1 MTPSK
6 SEAAYAIVSE
16 RINNGAYS
24 PGYRLVLGTIAEEL
38 GCSVVPVREAIRRL
52 EAEGLVNFTRNV
64 GATVAQVDATL
75 YLHTMQT
82 LAVIEPAATALAAPA
97 ITPAMRAKARQVN
110 DAMRDCL
117 ENFDPVAFTQLNTE
131 FHKLLYCQCPNPHIL
146 DLVQRGWRRLAA
158 MRASSFSH
166 IPHRARQS
174 VQEHQRLLDL
184 LDAGASAA
192 EIEQAAREHRTNTL
206 NAYLTAAGMQPS
218 AI

>member
-6 SEAAYAIVSE
+6 SEAAYATISE

-64 GATVAQVDATL
+64 GATVAQIDSTL

-82 LAVIEPAATALAAPA
+82 LSVIEPAATALAAPLMDQSLRQA
-97 ITPAMRAKARQVN
+97 AREVNQKMRE
-110 DAMRDCL
+110 CL
-117 ENFDPVAFTQLNTE
+117 DSFDPVAFTQLNTE

-158 MRASSFSH
+158 MRSSSFSH
-166 IPHRARQS
+166 IPHRALQS
-174 VQEHQRLLDL
+174 VQEHEHLLEL
-184 LDAGASAA
+184 LEDGASA
-192 EIEQAAREHRTNTL
+192 EQIEQAARRHRTNTL
-206 NAYLTAAGMQPS
+206 NAYLKAAGMEPS
-218 AI
+218 PI

>member
-1 MTPSK
+1 MSPSK
-6 SEAAYAIVSE
+6 SEAAYALVSE
-16 RINNGAYS
+16 RIGNGAYS

-64 GATVAQVDATL
+64 GATVAQVDGTL

-82 LAVIEPAATALAAPA
+82 LTIIEPAATALAAPLLDER
-97 ITPAMRAKARQVN
+97 MRAEAHRINDQMRQ
-110 DAMRDCL
+110 CL
-117 ENFDPVAFTQLNTE
+117 AAFDPVAFTELNTE
-131 FHKLLYCQCPNPHIL
+131 FHRLLYCQCPNPHIL

-166 IPHRARQS
+166 IPHRAAQS
-174 VQEHQRLLDL
+174 VEEHQHLLELLD
-184 LDAGASAA
+184 DNASAA
-192 EIEQAAREHRTNTL
+192 QIEQAARAHRTNTL
-206 NAYLTAAGMQPS
+206 NAYLKAAGMEPS

>member
-1 MTPSK
+1 VAPSK

-64 GATVAQVDATL
+64 GATVAQVDSTL

-82 LAVIEPAATALAAPA
+82 LAIIEPAATALAAPS
-97 ITPAMRAKARQVN
+97 ITPAMRAKAREVN
-110 DAMRDCL
+110 EAMRQCL

-174 VQEHQRLLDL
+174 VEEHQHLLDL
-184 LDAGASAA
+184 LDAEASAA
-192 EIEQAAREHRTNTL
+192 DIEKAAREHRTNTL
-206 NAYLTAAGMQPS
+206 NAYLKAAGMEPS

>member
-1 MTPSK
+1 MAPSK

-64 GATVAQVDATL
+64 GATVAQVDSTL

-82 LAVIEPAATALAAPA
+82 LAIIEPAATALAAPS
-97 ITPAMRAKARQVN
+97 ITPAMRAKAREVN
-110 DAMRDCL
+110 EAMRQCL

-174 VQEHQRLLDL
+174 VEEHQHLLDL
-184 LDAGASAA
+184 LDAEASAA
-192 EIEQAAREHRTNTL
+192 DIEKAAREHRTNTL
-206 NAYLTAAGMQPS
+206 NAYLKAAGMEPS

>member
-6 SEAAYAIVSE
+6 SETAYEKISE
-16 RINNGAYS
+16 RIGNGAYS

-82 LAVIEPAATALAAPA
+82 LAVIEPAATALAAPLM
-97 ITPAMRAKARQVN
+97 TPSMLARAHEVNKQMRQ
-110 DAMRDCL
+110 CL
-117 ENFDPVAFTQLNTE
+117 VDFNPVDFTTLNTE
-131 FHKLLYCQCPNPHIL
+131 FHKLLYCNCPNPHIL
-146 DLVQRGWRRLAA
+146 DLVHRGWRRLDA
-158 MRASSFSH
+158 MRATSFSH
-166 IPHRARQS
+166 IPQRATES
-174 VQEHQRLLDL
+174 VEEHQRLLEL
-184 LDAGASAA
+184 LDAKADVAL
-192 EIEQAAREHRTNTL
+192 IEQAARTHRTNTL
-206 NAYLTAAGMQPS
+206 NAYLEAAGLEPS

>member
-16 RINNGAYS
+16 RINSGAYS

-64 GATVAQVDATL
+64 GATVAQLDGTL

-82 LAVIEPAATALAAPA
+82 LAVIEPAATALAAPLMTDQMLA
-97 ITPAMRAKARQVN
+97 RAHEVNKQMRQSLVDFN
-110 DAMRDCL
+110 PL
-117 ENFDPVAFTQLNTE
+117 AFTKLNTE
-131 FHKLLYCQCPNPHIL
+131 FHELLYCNCPNPHIL
-146 DLVQRGWRRLAA
+146 DLVHRGWRRLAA
-158 MRASSFSH
+158 MRSSSFSH
-166 IPHRARQS
+166 IPHRAAES
-174 VQEHQRLLDL
+174 VEEHQQLLDL
-184 LDAGASAA
+184 LDAKAPAN
-192 EIEQAAREHRTNTL
+192 EIEKAARVHRTNTL
-206 NAYLTAAGMQPS
+206 NAYLSAAGMEPS